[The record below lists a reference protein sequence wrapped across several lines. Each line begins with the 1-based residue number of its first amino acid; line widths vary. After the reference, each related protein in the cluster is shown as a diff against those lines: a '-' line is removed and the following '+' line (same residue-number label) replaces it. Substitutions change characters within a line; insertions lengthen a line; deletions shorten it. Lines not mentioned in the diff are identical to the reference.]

1 MGGRWGEGG
10 VESDNRYRFGG
21 GDENAVELDRGGVA
35 QPVDTDGIC
44 GEGKP
49 ATEAGCLLSLLPLL

>member
-1 MGGRWGEGG
+1 M
-10 VESDNRYRFGG
+10 ESDNRYRFGG